1 MDGKNKKS
9 DPFKKEGRNR
19 WCEKKFTRRNFLKYS
34 GKAGLAMAATSAVGG
49 AIGGRLHRPRKVT
62 AQTNTGTGYWSKI
75 LWVDLTRG
83 TVTAED
89 PTIAFRGIYENFLGG
104 YGLGARII
112 YTRQTPRA
120 HALGSSNIFG
130 LAAGP
135 LTGTQA
141 SVGSRCTFFAK
152 SPLTGTW
159 GDTNVGGRLG
169 AALKFA
175 QFDAV
180 FVTGKSRQPVYLLIE
195 NGRAEVRPAQRLW
208 GKDTYE
214 AHDILN
220 NELAEIGKEVVVA
233 SIGPAAER
241 LSLISCINVGRGGHA
256 GGRSGLGA
264 VMGSK
269 RLKAIAIRINE
280 MHWNATVPVAD
291 AEGIEDLTKYLRDF
305 YDDDP
310 YWIPHYLFNH
320 TGPCGLNV
328 PSAFSGDSP
337 VKNWKG
343 IGAIDFPTAGNIDG
357 EEILRMQSEQEGCW
371 SCPVRCHGRLGKLG
385 KHPEADKPYYENCCS
400 LGTLCL
406 VDDLDAII
414 NASEICNR
422 YSLDTIS
429 TGSTI
434 AFAME
439 CFEKGIIDTH
449 HTDGIDLSWGKAE
462 GMLAMAERMAKRKG
476 KVGKIFGDGSAH
488 AAERIKGLTGKDPK
502 EFGAIPMHVQNQ
514 DLPMHDSRFSPSLAL
529 AYKSDATP
537 GRHTQGGAGIVEM
550 FRLYLPMLVE
560 HDPYDY
566 EDPGRIAAHIWW
578 TDACHVVNCAGLC
591 YFESLC
597 HPIATEESLIAEEF
611 LRLATGWKQ
620 VDPHIGERV
629 ANLRQAFNFREGLEP
644 MEWEVPER
652 MLKGLNPGYPDY
664 PDEQV
669 DIDLDTMLEKYL
681 MARGWNPITAKPSR
695 DKLKELGLKDV
706 AKDLY

>member
-1 MDGKNKKS
+1 MDEKNRKS
-9 DPFKKEGRNR
+9 ISFKKKGGNMGYG
-19 WCEKKFTRRNFLKYS
+19 KKFTRRKFLKYS
-34 GKAGLAMAATSAVGG
+34 GKAGLAMAASAVGG
-49 AIGGRLHRPRKVT
+49 VIGGKLHLPQKVAAHT
-62 AQTNTGTGYWSKI
+62 KKGKGYWGKI

-89 PTIAFRGIYENFLGG
+89 PTFAFPGIYENFLGG

-112 YTRQTPRA
+112 YSRQRPRA
-120 HALGSSNIFG
+120 HPLGRSNIFG

-135 LTGTQA
+135 LTGSQA

-159 GDTNVGGRLG
+159 GDTNVGGHLG
-169 AALKFA
+169 PALKFA
-175 QFDAV
+175 EFDAV
-180 FVTGKSRQPVYLLIE
+180 FVTGKSRHPVYLFIE
-195 NGRAEVRPAQRLW
+195 NGRAELRPARHLW

-214 AHDILN
+214 AHDFLN
-220 NELAEIGKEVVVA
+220 NKLAETGKEVVVA

-269 RLKAIAIRINE
+269 RLKAIAIKVDE
-280 MHWNATVPVAD
+280 MSGDATVPVAD
-291 AEGIEDLTKYLRDF
+291 AEGIEDLTVYLRDF
-305 YDDDP
+305 YDEDP
-310 YWIPHYLFNH
+310 YLIPYLLFH
-320 TGPCGLNV
+320 VTGPCGLNV
-328 PSAFSGDSP
+328 PSALSGDSP

-343 IGAIDFPTAGNIDG
+343 IGTEDFFPAVLNIAG
-357 EEILRMQSEQEGCW
+357 EKILEMQSEPEGCW

-385 KHPEADKPYYENCCS
+385 TDAEADKPYYENSCS

-429 TGSTI
+429 MGSTI

-488 AAERIKGLTGKDPK
+488 AAERIKGLSGKDPK
-502 EFGAIPMHVQNQ
+502 KFGAIPMHVQNQ

-550 FRLYLPMLVE
+550 FRRFLPMLVQ

-566 EDPGRIAAHIWW
+566 KDPGRIEAHIWW
-578 TDACHVVNCAGLC
+578 TDSCHVVNCAGLC

-597 HPIATEESLIAEEF
+597 HPIATEESLIAEQF
-611 LRLATGWKQ
+611 LRLATGWTE

-652 MLKGLNPGYPDY
+652 MLKGLNPGYPGY
-664 PDEQV
+664 PDEEV
-669 DIDLDTMLEKYL
+669 DIDLDTMLKKYL
-681 MARGWNPITAKPSR
+681 KARDWDKTTAKPGR
-695 DKLKELGLKDV
+695 DKLVELGLEDV
-706 AKDLY
+706 AEDLY

>member
-1 MDGKNKKS
+1 MDEKNKTS
-9 DPFKKEGRNR
+9 GSFKKRSENMRYEN
-19 WCEKKFTRRNFLKYS
+19 KLTRRKFLKYS
-34 GKAGLAMAATSAVGG
+34 GKVGLAMAATSA
-49 AIGGRLHRPRKVT
+49 IGSRLYRPRKLT
-62 AQTNTGTGYWSKI
+62 AQTNTGAGYWSKI
-75 LWVDLTRG
+75 LWVDLTGG

-89 PTIAFRGIYENFLGG
+89 PTFAFPGIYENFLGG

-112 YTRQTPRA
+112 YTRQRPRA
-120 HALGSSNIFG
+120 HPLGRSNIFG

-159 GDTNVGGRLG
+159 GDSNVGGRLG
-169 AALKFA
+169 PALKFA
-175 QFDAV
+175 EFDAV
-180 FVTGKSRQPVYLLIE
+180 FVTGKSKWPVYLFIE
-195 NGRAEVRPAQRLW
+195 NGSAELRPAWHLW

-220 NELAEIGKEVVVA
+220 KELAESGKEVVVA
-233 SIGPAAER
+233 SIGPGAER
-241 LSLISCINVGRGGHA
+241 RSLISCIDVGRGGHA

-269 RLKAIAIRINE
+269 RLKAIAIKVDE
-280 MHWNATVPVAD
+280 MSSDATVPVAD
-291 AEGIEDLTKYLRDF
+291 AKGIESLTKYLRRF
-305 YDDDP
+305 YGRDP
-310 YWIPHYLFNH
+310 YSIPYWLFH
-320 TGPCGLNV
+320 EVGPCGLNV
-328 PSAFSGDSP
+328 PSALSGDSP

-343 IGAIDFPTAGNIDG
+343 IGWEDFFPAVLKIDG
-357 EEILRMQSEQEGCW
+357 EEILKMQSEQEGCW
-371 SCPVRCHGRLGKLG
+371 SCPVRCHGRLGNLG
-385 KHPEADKPYYENCCS
+385 TDPEADKPYYENCCS

-462 GMLAMAERMAKRKG
+462 GMLAMVERMAKRRG
-476 KVGKIFGDGSAH
+476 MVGKIFGDGSAR
-488 AAERIKGLTGKDPK
+488 AAERIKELTRKDPK
-502 EFGAIPMHVQNQ
+502 KLDAIPMHVQNQ

-550 FRLYLPMLVE
+550 FREFLPNLVQ

-566 EDPGRIAAHIWW
+566 EGDNRIAAHIWW
-578 TDACHVVNCAGLC
+578 TDTCHVANCAGLC

-611 LRLATGWKQ
+611 LRLATGWTE

-644 MEWEVPER
+644 MEWEVPGR

-664 PDEQV
+664 PYEEV

-681 MARGWNPITAKPSR
+681 IARGWDTDTAKPSYA
-695 DKLKELGLKDV
+695 KLVQLGLEDV
-706 AKDLY
+706 AEDLY